1 MEVLALRLLLA
12 ATACLVGAIGAAVVA
27 QAGLAADPPI
37 VSVGPVSDPTG
48 AVTGSGAAGSGGQTD
63 ACVNDRHSGTDPR
76 PQDAGGVAS
85 VNDASCQSGAPNG
98 SQAGGSAPSNGAQS
112 GGSASAG
119 SPTRSGAVAGVATT
133 GTVTARDA
141 RGITIARVRYGRSAL
156 RSAGRLRVL
165 VSVRDVDGRLI
176 QDAIVSLRPLPGAT
190 QTLPGSR
197 ATFTNRRGA
206 ATFSLPVAK
215 RMLDRQLRFLIG
227 ARTPTARALRLAS
240 VRLNPSSATG

>member
-12 ATACLVGAIGAAVVA
+12 ATACLVGVVGAAVVA

-63 ACVNDRHSGTDPR
+63 ACVND
-76 PQDAGGVAS
+76 
-85 VNDASCQSGAPNG
+85 ASCQFGAPNG

-112 GGSASAG
+112 GGSAPAG

-141 RGITIARVRYGRSAL
+141 RGITIAHVRYVRSAL
-156 RSAGRLRVL
+156 RSARRLRVL
-165 VSVRDVDGRLI
+165 VMVRDVDGRLI

-197 ATFTNRRGA
+197 ATFTNRRGEA
-206 ATFSLPVAK
+206 SFSVRVAK

-227 ARTPTARALRLAS
+227 ARTPTATALRLAS
-240 VRLNPSSATG
+240 IRLNPSSATG